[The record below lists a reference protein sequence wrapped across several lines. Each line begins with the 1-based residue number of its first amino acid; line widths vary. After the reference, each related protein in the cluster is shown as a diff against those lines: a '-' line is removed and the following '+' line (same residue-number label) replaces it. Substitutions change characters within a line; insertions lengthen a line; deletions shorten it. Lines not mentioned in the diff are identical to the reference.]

1 MVNVEDVGVSTDKC
15 DGEGDVK
22 VPDDGLGVVLLDGDL
37 RNEGRLVIQ
46 GPQLQNKN
54 IP

>member
-1 MVNVEDVGVSTDKC
+1 MVNVEDVGVSADER
-15 DGEGDVK
+15 DGEGDVQ

-37 RNEGRLVIQ
+37 RNEGGVVIQ

-54 IP
+54 IQ